1 MILPKNGSIE
11 AFAMIVD
18 INGFTPMVSGSTKS
32 DGVAQFVRDVL
43 SGGIDMIQK
52 HGGSVVSFMGDA
64 FLAILDSPDSVY
76 MSCAGIAK
84 DLDRLCEYISEHQ
97 KEYPDD
103 WYYAKGGVGLK
114 IAIEYGWINI
124 STIYSD
130 LLGQQRLLIGPPIN
144 YASRIL
150 HAEVGNRCLVGPDAM
165 NSHGMNQWMF
175 NGPYSMKGK
184 HGKGDYVYWKLDLGD
199 IWREGKIEAEEE
211 TYWG

>member
-43 SGGIDMIQK
+43 SGGICIVQK
-52 HGGSVVSFMGDA
+52 HGGSITGFMGDA
-64 FLAILDSPDSVY
+64 FLGILDNPDSVF

-84 DLDRLCEYISEHQ
+84 DLDRQCEYISNKQ
-97 KEYPDD
+97 KNYPDD
-103 WYYAKGGVGLK
+103 WHYAKGGAGLK
-114 IAIEYGWINI
+114 IAIEYGWIDI

-130 LLGQQRLLIGPPIN
+130 LLGEQRLLIGPPIN
-144 YASRIL
+144 YANRIL
-150 HAEVGNRCLVGPDAM
+150 SGGVGNRCLVGPEAL
-165 NSHGMNQWMF
+165 NNHGMNQWNN
-175 NGPYSMKGK
+175 NGPYSVNVKSGKGK
-184 HGKGDYVYWKLDLGD
+184 YIYWELDLGD
-199 IWREGKIEAEEE
+199 IWKDDKIEPGEE